1 MKASNLACVGK
12 CEKSAHQT
20 LADAKQ
26 LLHHLDRLE
35 AADHARHG
43 AENAGLRAR
52 RHGAVG
58 RRLWEQAAIVWA
70 RGAVLV
76 RLEGAEGGELSVER
90 SHRSRHQWELGQVA
104 GIVEKIA
111 RGEIVR
117 AVGDDV
123 EAAQDIERVLR
134 DQPRRI
140 ELRLHMRVEPL
151 DGGGCTLG
159 LGATHVGGVVH
170 DLPLEIVEAHPVV
183 VDDADLA
190 DARRG
195 QIQKERRAETAG
207 TDHEHARRL
216 QALLAFAA
224 DLLQHQMAPIA
235 FDFVFGEHD
244 GFNLCVRAAH
254 CQGSAPAWF
263 ATCSI
268 PPLDGEAGRHEH
280 AVAGIKGEG
289 AVLGHGSDQVEA
301 RRMRRLIGGQRQAFA
316 VRQTHDPNLHAHSA
330 AERSDD
336 SVSAAR
342 ARRRAAISSLLM
354 AGQSSVPAPV
364 TRCTMVRSPPM
375 MPVAA
380 ETSLATI
387 QSAPLARRLARAC
400 STTFSVSAAK
410 PMTSSGRWGPGTAMV
425 ARMSGFWARFSETS
439 PPPSFLSFC
448 AASACARQSATA
460 AAQTA
465 MSAGSASRVASSI
478 SCAVSTLMTSTPS
491 GSGKLTGPDTSVT
504 RAPAAT
510 AARAS
515 AWPCLPEERLA
526 M

>member
-104 GIVEKIA
+104 GIVEQIA

-123 EAAQDIERVLR
+123 EAAQDIERILR

-151 DGGGCTLG
+151 DGGRRALG
-159 LGATHVGGVVH
+159 LGAAHMAGVVH
-170 DLPLEIVEAHPVV
+170 DLPLEIVEAHPVI

-195 QIQKERRAETAG
+195 QIQKERRAEAAG
-207 TDHEHARRL
+207 ADHEHARRL

-224 DLLQHQMAPIA
+224 DLLQHQMALVA
-235 FDFVFGEHD
+235 FDFVFGEHGGTVGPYLAFVIAGLD
-244 GFNLCVRAAH
+244 
-254 CQGSAPAWF
+254 PA
-263 ATCSI
+263 
-268 PPLDGEAGRHEH
+268 
-280 AVAGIKGEG
+280 
-289 AVLGHGSDQVEA
+289 
-301 RRMRRLIGGQRQAFA
+301 
-316 VRQTHDPNLHAHSA
+316 
-330 AERSDD
+330 
-336 SVSAAR
+336 
-342 ARRRAAISSLLM
+342 
-354 AGQSSVPAPV
+354 
-364 TRCTMVRSPPM
+364 
-375 MPVAA
+375 
-380 ETSLATI
+380 I
-387 QSAPLARRLARAC
+387 QSTGNTVCADVMAWMPGSSPGMTALGTQPVEPKPPGPRFVAPSA
-400 STTFSVSAAK
+400 STT
-410 PMTSSGRWGPGTAMV
+410 
-425 ARMSGFWARFSETS
+425 
-439 PPPSFLSFC
+439 
-448 AASACARQSATA
+448 
-460 AAQTA
+460 
-465 MSAGSASRVASSI
+465 ASS
-478 SCAVSTLMTSTPS
+478 T
-491 GSGKLTGPDTSVT
+491 
-504 RAPAAT
+504 
-510 AARAS
+510 
-515 AWPCLPEERLA
+515 
-526 M
+526 